1 MDMRPI
7 NDKIIEIWR
16 QYQNDYPEATKLS
29 PMQFHDLPDHVD
41 ILFLGINP
49 SFNDTMEPMREI
61 FTFNNF
67 NEENRSRMIEYD
79 SSTVDWVHRDGAT
92 PRSLFAKILRLF
104 EQDKNRVFRN
114 LQNPAIS
121 IEFLDLFFIRETH
134 QVNMQKTLFARPRQ
148 FSDFAKQQLDISM
161 RLIQQLTP
169 KMIVVM
175 NKKAAEFLLERIITE
190 DEDKRYDVEIGT
202 YKSTLNHSLPTPI
215 PIICSGSLTGG
226 YNLDN
231 YSFERLRWHMDWIL
245 GKIQNQ

>member
-79 SSTVDWVHRDGAT
+79 SSTVDWVNNTSNQPYFREILK
-92 PRSLFAKILRLF
+92 LFKPG
-104 EQDKNRVFRN
+104 EGFRN
-114 LQNPAIS
+114 LERASKVN
-121 IEFLDLFFIRETH
+121 LDLLFIRETN
-134 QVNMQKTLFARPRQ
+134 QAGIDNFIYNDGRKSNGLNQFA
-148 FSDFAKQQLDISM
+148 LDQIEIS
-161 RLIQQLTP
+161 LGLVSKLKP
-169 KMIVVM
+169 KLLVVL
-175 NKKAAEFLLERIITE
+175 NSTGAREIIKGQGFVTDNEF
-190 DEDKRYDVEIGT
+190 DYEIGT
-202 YKSTLNHSLPTPI
+202 YNSTLKGKLPKTPVI
-215 PIICSGSLTGG
+215 LASQLSGGAMG
-226 YNLDN
+226 EFDK
-231 YSFERLRWHMDWIL
+231 ERLRWHMDWIL